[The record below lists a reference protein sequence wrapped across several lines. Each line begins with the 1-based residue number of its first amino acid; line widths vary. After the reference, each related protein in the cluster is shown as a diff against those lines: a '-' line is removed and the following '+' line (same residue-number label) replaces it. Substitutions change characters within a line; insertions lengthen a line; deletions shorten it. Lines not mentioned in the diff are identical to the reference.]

1 MKKFQITCRC
11 SAYKFPHRLSSGK
24 CNAVQ
29 WCESY
34 YWSQHTECHTCNN
47 NIYGECQVATG
58 RESFDICPA
67 IENCMHNEIEL
78 RLPITYEQWVQE
90 QEQQYIQYQQVE

>member
-24 CNAVQ
+24 CNGSQ

-34 YWSQHTECHTCNN
+34 YWSQHTECHACNN
-47 NIYGECQVATG
+47 NVYGECQVASG
-58 RESFDICPA
+58 QESFNTCVA
-67 IENCMHNEIEL
+67 IEACMQYEIEL
-78 RLPITYEQWVQE
+78 KLPITQEQWNRQ
-90 QEQQYIQYQQVE
+90 QEQQYIDYQLVE